1 MNFDAKLLNQLLST
15 LRFPVSRDDLLE
27 VARQSGL
34 DDMAISDL
42 EALLPDKTFNSA
54 NEILDFIPNWEE

>member
-15 LRFPVSRDDLLE
+15 LRLPVSRDDLLE
-27 VARQSGL
+27 AARQSGL
-34 DDMAISDL
+34 DDIAISDL
-42 EALLPDKTFNSA
+42 KALLPDKTFNST